1 MKRNTLALR
10 KDPAILR
17 GQLRAW
23 LDLDDLT
30 ERSRPPELQS
40 QALLSL
46 LARMVI
52 GRLMAAKYF
61 NAKAESL
68 VDDGAVIVRNL
79 IGKFNHFGPR
89 ELSPAERLI
98 IRDGLDCVD
107 EMILSTT
114 PSERR
119 SIASLSQQ
127 AMLRE
132 YQLLQPNL

>member
-1 MKRNTLALR
+1 MKRNTLTLR

-52 GRLMAAKYF
+52 GRLMAENRSQVLLTLQHDPAGKYASQHDHKLEF
-61 NAKAESL
+61 HT
-68 VDDGAVIVRNL
+68 DQITTNL
-79 IGKFNHFGPR
+79 
-89 ELSPAERLI
+89 A
-98 IRDGLDCVD
+98 
-107 EMILSTT
+107 
-114 PSERR
+114 
-119 SIASLSQQ
+119 
-127 AMLRE
+127 
-132 YQLLQPNL
+132 